1 MKDNKIEVVAF
12 YLPQYH
18 PTPENDAWYGKG
30 FTEWTNVGK
39 SKPLFWGH
47 YQPKVPA
54 DIGYY
59 DLRLT
64 EVRRLQAELAREA
77 GITAFCY
84 YHYWFGKGKML
95 LHEPIEWMLESGQ
108 PDMPFCLCWANHKW
122 YNKTWNSAKSVLD
135 KKELIGIDYGD
146 EADWK
151 LHFESLLPA
160 FKSERYYKID
170 GRNVFVLYRLQD
182 IPNVED
188 FKRVWNEQAKKHGLP
203 EFYFVNYIDDVAKLN
218 DPIYN
223 SCEKKIVMLKANIDS
238 IGSNAFVRK
247 LSRFIKVLAAQILHI
262 PTGVC
267 QYAKIRKK
275 LSGPVFAQEDV
286 IPTLLPNWD
295 NTPRRAE
302 GAMVLHNAT
311 PEQFYEHCKETF
323 AYVRGKQNKV
333 VFLKSW
339 NEWGEGNYMEPCIQY
354 GHGYLQA
361 LKRALDDENTN
372 RRNIEL

>member
-1 MKDNKIEVVAF
+1 MENKNKIEVVSF
-12 YLPQYH
+12 YLPQYY
-18 PTPENDAWYGKG
+18 PTKENNQWYGTG

-39 SKPLFWGH
+39 SKPLFRGH

-54 DIGYY
+54 DLGYY

-64 EVRRLQAELAREA
+64 DVRRQQAELAREA
-77 GITAFCY
+77 GITAFCF

-108 PDMPFCLCWANHKW
+108 PDMPFCFCWANHKW

-146 EADWK
+146 EPDWI
-151 LHFESLLPA
+151 LHFERLLPA
-160 FKSERYYKID
+160 FKSERYYKIE
-170 GRNVFVLYRLQD
+170 GRNVFVLYRIED

-188 FKRVWNEQAKKHGLP
+188 FKHVWDEQAKKHGLP

-218 DPIYN
+218 DPIQN
-223 SCEKKIVMLKANIDS
+223 SCEKKIVMLKANI
-238 IGSNAFVRK
+238 GAVKGNAFMRKLYRFSRQLLSQVLHLPLGVYRYEKVRK
-247 LSRFIKVLAAQILHI
+247 L
-262 PTGVC
+262 
-267 QYAKIRKK
+267 
-275 LSGPVFAQEDV
+275 LSGSIFAEENV

-311 PEQFYEHCKETF
+311 PDQFYEHCKETF

-361 LKRALDDENTN
+361 LRKALDESLKN
-372 RRNIEL
+372 

>member
-1 MKDNKIEVVAF
+1 MKQSNIEVVAF

-18 PTPENDAWYGKG
+18 PTKENNEWYGKG

-39 SKPLFWGH
+39 SKPLFNGH

-54 DIGYY
+54 DLGYY
-59 DLRLT
+59 DIRLT
-64 EVRRLQAELAREA
+64 EVRKQQAEMAREA

-84 YHYWFGKGKML
+84 YHYWFGNGKML

-122 YNKTWNSAKSVLD
+122 YNKTWNAAKSVLD

-146 EADWK
+146 EADWQ

-160 FKSERYYKID
+160 FRSERYYKID
-170 GRNVFVLYRLQD
+170 GRLVFVLYRIQD

-188 FKRVWNEQAKKHGLP
+188 FKRVWNEQALKYGLP
-203 EFYFVNYIDDVAKLN
+203 EFYFINYIDDIAKLN
-218 DPIYN
+218 DPIQN

-238 IGSNAFVRK
+238 VGGSVFVRK
-247 LSRFIKVLAAQILHI
+247 LSRFAKVFLSQLLHR
-262 PTGVC
+262 PLGV
-267 QYAKIRKK
+267 YRYSSIRKK
-275 LSGPVFAQEDV
+275 LSDALFVDEQV

-302 GAMVLHNAT
+302 GAMVLQEAT
-311 PEQFYEHCKETF
+311 PEQFYLHCKETF
-323 AYVRGKQNKV
+323 SYVRGKQNKV

-339 NEWGEGNYMEPCIQY
+339 NEWGEGNYMEPCIKY
-354 GHGYLQA
+354 GHGYIQA
-361 LKRALDDENTN
+361 LRRALDETN
-372 RRNIEL
+372 RGDL

>member
-1 MKDNKIEVVAF
+1 MDKIEIISF
-12 YLPQYH
+12 YLPQYY

-39 SKPLFWGH
+39 SKPLFRGH

-54 DIGYY
+54 DLGYY

-64 EVRRLQAELAREA
+64 DVRRQQAELAREA

-146 EADWK
+146 EMDWS
-151 LHFESLLPA
+151 LHFECLLPA

-170 GRNVFVLYRLQD
+170 ERNVFVLYRIED

-203 EFYFVNYIDDVAKLN
+203 EFYFMNYIDDVAKLN
-218 DPIYN
+218 DPIQN

-238 IGSNAFVRK
+238 IGGNAFVRK
-247 LSRFIKVLAAQILHI
+247 LSRFMKELVAQILHY
-262 PTGVC
+262 PTGIYK
-267 QYAKIRKK
+267 YAKIRKK
-275 LSGPVFAQEDV
+275 LSGPIFADESV

-311 PEQFYEHCKETF
+311 PEQFYLHCKETF
-323 AYVRGKQNKV
+323 AYVRNKQNKV

-361 LKRALDDENTN
+361 LRKALDEETSKQ
-372 RRNIEL
+372 

>member
-1 MKDNKIEVVAF
+1 MKDIEVIAF

-18 PTPENDAWYGKG
+18 PTQENNEWYGTG

-39 SKPLFWGH
+39 SKPLFRGH

-54 DIGYY
+54 DLGYY

-64 EVRRLQAELAREA
+64 EVRRQQAELAREA

-84 YHYWFGKGKML
+84 YHYWFGKGRML
-95 LHEPIEWMLESGQ
+95 LHEPIEWMLKEGQ

-135 KKELIGIDYGD
+135 KKELIGIEYGD
-146 EADWK
+146 EADWI
-151 LHFESLLPA
+151 LHFECLLPA
-160 FKSERYYKID
+160 FQSERYYKID
-170 GRNVFVLYRLQD
+170 GRNVFVLYRIED

-218 DPIYN
+218 DPIQN

-247 LSRFIKVLAAQILHI
+247 LSRFMKELIAQILHV
-262 PTGVC
+262 PTGIYK
-267 QYAKIRKK
+267 YAKIRKK
-275 LSGPVFAQEDV
+275 LSGPIFADESV

-323 AYVRGKQNKV
+323 AYVKGKQNKV

-361 LKRALDDENTN
+361 LKRALDDENTSK
-372 RRNIEL
+372 